1 MKLVADWGVHSPRL
15 DRLIAAECSHCDG
28 GGGRLVRH
36 DARRGGTQVWL
47 SCASCC
53 ARLGNALPHSEQPRW
68 VHIRARG
75 SRGLVHLPALN
86 EGLQRFFDL
95 LTKRG
100 PRTEV
105 AGQTPNPVF
114 QNYKITFCDCF
125 FQRTAVIYPL
135 GYGDYRHE

>member
-1 MKLVADWGVHSPRL
+1 MKLITPWGVRSPRL

-75 SRGLVHLPALN
+75 SRGLVHLPAYWRLLSLCP
-86 EGLQRFFDL
+86 LQRPKSPWPK
-95 LTKRG
+95 TK
-100 PRTEV
+100 TK
-105 AGQTPNPVF
+105 T
-114 QNYKITFCDCF
+114 KIRSAC
-125 FQRTAVIYPL
+125 
-135 GYGDYRHE
+135 